1 MDYMTPSSCMKLTVK
16 DSTLGMKHVFRE
28 PHCKSRHFS
37 VIGPSYSLLKPKVL
51 SQKISQPP
59 SFLVGGFVGS
69 KSVEH
74 KNSSNNYSNLLGQII
89 SLLTIQET
97 SIWNREQPSLVQRMS
112 NARRNLI
119 SPVNSIPLNIH
130 FNNIIPSNKLNST
143 TSNSTIS
150 LPIATIPASSQ
161 LTIAKQE
168 AIVDDSTVLCNF
180 PVTGNTIKDC
190 SSKGGKSTATEM
202 DFKNCDHVRRT
213 KDDVSTFSNP
223 WIKDIISN
231 VSDTDSDSDED
242 CVDFHSENGE
252 IVDSMKWNGDILSPI
267 SSPINPPQS
276 TAQQLVVDYDYDSD
290 ESDVWD
296 SYDRDDSDEEQKERD
311 LAEQRI
317 LDANRRWEE
326 NITREDESAPS
337 YTKKKKTVHFPSTN
351 LASVRPMLTW
361 SHAHR
366 IARKSE
372 WEQLARDSVRFR
384 ERIASTASVLA
395 PVLDPKHRANV
406 WKRLHC
412 ETQ

>member
-1 MDYMTPSSCMKLTVK
+1 MKLTVK

-28 PHCKSRHFS
+28 PHCESRHFS
-37 VIGPSYSLLKPKVL
+37 VIGPSYSMLKPKIL

-59 SFLVGGFVGS
+59 PFLVGGFVGS

-97 SIWNREQPSLVQRMS
+97 NIWNREQPSLVQRMS
-112 NARRNLI
+112 NTRRNLI

-130 FNNIIPSNKLNST
+130 FNNIIPSNKVNSA

-161 LTIAKQE
+161 LTIAKPE
-168 AIVDDSTVLCNF
+168 AIIDNSAILCNC
-180 PVTGNTIKDC
+180 PMKENTTKDYSSQVGNC
-190 SSKGGKSTATEM
+190 TAAGM
-202 DFKNCDHVRRT
+202 DLKNCDQVHRT
-213 KDDVSTFSNP
+213 KNDVSMLSNSR
-223 WIKDIISN
+223 IKDIPAS
-231 VSDTDSDSDED
+231 VGDTDSDSDED
-242 CVDFHSENGE
+242 CLDDFHSENGE

-267 SSPINPPQS
+267 SSPINPPQ
-276 TAQQLVVDYDYDSD
+276 TAQQLVDYDYDSD

-296 SYDRDDSDEEQKERD
+296 SYDRNDSDEEQRERD

-326 NITREDESAPS
+326 NMTREDESAPS
-337 YTKKKKTVHFPSTN
+337 YTKKKKKVHFPSTN

-366 IARKSE
+366 IARKGE

-395 PVLDPKHRANV
+395 PVFDPKHRANV

-412 ETQ
+412 ETK